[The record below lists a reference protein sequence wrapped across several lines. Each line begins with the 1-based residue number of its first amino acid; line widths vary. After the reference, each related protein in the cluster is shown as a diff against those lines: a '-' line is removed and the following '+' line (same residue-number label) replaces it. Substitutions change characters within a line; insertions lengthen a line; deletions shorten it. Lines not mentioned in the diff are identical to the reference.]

1 MVLLLKGDG
10 TIVETETD
18 IPVSA
23 LPSNARS
30 YVKDHY
36 NEATKNKRQKLK
48 SHGDLNFEA
57 LVNGK
62 DIMFDANG
70 QFIQEAQD

>member
-1 MVLLLKGDG
+1 M
-10 TIVETETD
+10 
-18 IPVSA
+18 
-23 LPSNARS
+23 RS
-30 YVKDHY
+30 YVNDHY
-36 NEATKNKRQKLK
+36 NDATIKEASKIERAN
-48 SHGDLNFEA
+48 GAMNFEA